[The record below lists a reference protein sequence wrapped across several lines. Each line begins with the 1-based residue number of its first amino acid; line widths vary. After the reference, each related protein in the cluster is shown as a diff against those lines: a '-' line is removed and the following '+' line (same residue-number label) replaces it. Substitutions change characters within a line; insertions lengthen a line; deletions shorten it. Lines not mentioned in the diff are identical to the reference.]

1 MLIYFRNSATQ
12 TVEQELLFV
21 GQEAGKL
28 LAVRDIVQKVKR
40 MFICCDMIK
49 VFAVVW
55 WFFFQLTTV
64 LEKNTLNDSFWCHD
78 NHSRI

>member
-40 MFICCDMIK
+40 MIICCHMIK

-64 LEKNTLNDSFWCHD
+64 LEKITLNDSL
-78 NHSRI
+78 

>member
-40 MFICCDMIK
+40 MIICCDMIK

-55 WFFFQLTTV
+55 WFFFPTYYSSWK
-64 LEKNTLNDSFWCHD
+64 E
-78 NHSRI
+78 RIE

>member
-40 MFICCDMIK
+40 MIICCDMIK

-55 WFFFQLTTV
+55 WFFFQLTTNSSWK
-64 LEKNTLNDSFWCHD
+64 EHIEWQFMMPWQP
-78 NHSRI
+78 

>member
-1 MLIYFRNSATQ
+1 MTGTFPDVWGHNIFKSSLQMLIYFRNSATQ

-40 MFICCDMIK
+40 MIICCDMIK
-49 VFAVVW
+49 VFAVV
-55 WFFFQLTTV
+55 
-64 LEKNTLNDSFWCHD
+64 
-78 NHSRI
+78 

>member
-40 MFICCDMIK
+40 MIICCDMIK

-55 WFFFQLTTV
+55 WFFFPTYYSSWK
-64 LEKNTLNDSFWCHD
+64 E
-78 NHSRI
+78 RIEWQFVMPWQP

>member
-1 MLIYFRNSATQ
+1 MFIYLRNSATQ

-40 MFICCDMIK
+40 KIICCDMIK
-49 VFAVVW
+49 VFAV
-55 WFFFQLTTV
+55 L
-64 LEKNTLNDSFWCHD
+64 
-78 NHSRI
+78 

>member
-40 MFICCDMIK
+40 MIICCDMIK
-49 VFAVVW
+49 VFAVVL
-55 WFFFQLTTV
+55 WFFFPTYYSSWKEHIKWQFV
-64 LEKNTLNDSFWCHD
+64 MPWQP
-78 NHSRI
+78 